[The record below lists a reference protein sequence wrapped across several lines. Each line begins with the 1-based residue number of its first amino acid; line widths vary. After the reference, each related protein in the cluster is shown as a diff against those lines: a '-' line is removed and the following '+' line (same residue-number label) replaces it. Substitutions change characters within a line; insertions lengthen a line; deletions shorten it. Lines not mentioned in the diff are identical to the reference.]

1 MLVFYLLRFWRGNF
15 CPDAP
20 FQPATPFPPNSLR
33 NHSQHNMTIIFHA
46 VIENIPRTI
55 AFNYLAGKL
64 LKNHC
69 TSHEDDKILHQDHL
83 SVLHI
88 FPVVF

>member
-15 CPDAP
+15 AP
-20 FQPATPFPPNSLR
+20 THLFSLQRHFPNSLR

-46 VIENIPRTI
+46 VIVNIPRTI
-55 AFNYLAGKL
+55 ASNYLAGKL
-64 LKNHC
+64 FENHC

-88 FPVVF
+88 FSLAF